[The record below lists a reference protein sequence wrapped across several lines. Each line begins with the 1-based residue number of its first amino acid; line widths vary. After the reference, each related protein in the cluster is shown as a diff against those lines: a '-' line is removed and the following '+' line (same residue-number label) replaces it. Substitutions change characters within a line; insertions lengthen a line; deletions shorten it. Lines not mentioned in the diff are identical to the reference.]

1 MDVEAIYWVKSVRQ
15 KQIPYDI
22 TYMWNQRYDTS
33 ELIYKRVTDI
43 ENKLWLPKREEDG
56 EGDKLEIWD

>member
-1 MDVEAIYWVKSVRQ
+1 MKSVRQ

-56 EGDKLEIWD
+56 EGDKLEVGD

>member
-1 MDVEAIYWVKSVRQ
+1 MKPVRER
-15 KQIPYDI
+15 QIPYDI

-43 ENKLWLPKREEDG
+43 ENKLWLPKREGDG
-56 EGDKLEIWD
+56 EGDKLGVWD